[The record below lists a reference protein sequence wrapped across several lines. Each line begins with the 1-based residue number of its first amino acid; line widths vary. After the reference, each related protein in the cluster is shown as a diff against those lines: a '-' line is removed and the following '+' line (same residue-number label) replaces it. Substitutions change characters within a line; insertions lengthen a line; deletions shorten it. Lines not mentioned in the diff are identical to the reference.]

1 MSVHNIFSG
10 LYFHYL
16 NITFAHILW
25 NAYNIYLFKA
35 LRLVLVVLELNAI
48 GC

>member
-16 NITFAHILW
+16 NITFAHIW